1 MLSRLCCLFAGLFLV
16 AVVGICVDGVCYGA
30 APVEGDAALLKTL
43 VDVQATNLTLF
54 PKGELTAEL
63 SEKFSQLDVKA
74 TVIWEG
80 SRTYTR
86 FRTKQVIKTPIK
98 GKPSEME
105 AVDSIQE
112 GEMIEIP
119 GVLMVHFPSNHQARR
134 YVEHIAGAGYLR
146 ELQLRPDQIWFSYEG
161 DVNLKELISPT
172 STKAVG
178 VKFVVNR
185 EEPDRVIVDRHFG
198 GNAYLRFAASLASG
212 GNIVSFETIRPGPKD
227 IAGKGSYTW
236 ERDET
241 GRWYLRELH
250 YEASLRS
257 DPKLLSRDFTLR
269 VMEFNP
275 DPVIPSNRFEFS
287 SFKFE
292 EGTVVD
298 EGLILGRNS
307 AATPGRR
314 TYRVGKGGRTENDLS
329 ESQLNTLSD
338 KQRAA
343 RFADPARKSK

>member
-1 MLSRLCCLFAGLFLV
+1 MFRRRYLLFVGRILV
-16 AVVGICVDGVCYGA
+16 AAVGVCVASVCYGD

-54 PKGELTAEL
+54 PKGELTAEVR
-63 SEKFSQLDVKA
+63 EKFSQLDIKA

-86 FRTKQVIKTPIK
+86 FRTKQVIERPIK
-98 GKPSEME
+98 GKSGEME

-134 YVEHIAGAGYLR
+134 YVEHVAGAGYLR
-146 ELQLRPDQIWFSYEG
+146 ELKLRPDQIWFSYEG

-172 STKAVG
+172 STRAAG

-185 EEPDRVIVDRHFG
+185 EEPDRVIVDRYFG
-198 GNAYLRFAASLASG
+198 GNAYLRFVASLASG
-212 GNIVSFETIRPGPKD
+212 GNIVSFETMHPGPKD
-227 IAGKGSYTW
+227 ISSKGSYAW
-236 ERDET
+236 ERDKE

-250 YEASLRS
+250 YEAILRS
-257 DPKLLSRDFTLR
+257 NPKLLSQDFTLR

-275 DPVIPSNRFEFS
+275 EPVIPSNRFEFS

-292 EGTVVD
+292 EGTVVE

-314 TYRVGKGGRTENDLS
+314 TYRVGKGGRTEKNLN
-329 ESQLNTLSD
+329 ETQLNTLSD

-343 RFADPARKSK
+343 RFAAPSRITK